1 MDATIEITQR
11 LDKGYNIWRRADSV
25 FLKNQLTNYSSDWV
39 IIGTA
44 SNRNRAVFFAN
55 KYLEGVHE

>member
-44 SNRNRAVFFAN
+44 SSYNRARYFAK
-55 KYLEGVHE
+55 KYLEGVSE